1 MLQIKLGDECLL
13 MEFGEYINEVIL
25 IPLHDLDFN
34 RLELGTWGLVYFGA
48 VQIHRSNCYEVN
60 SAI

>member
-13 MEFGEYINEVIL
+13 MEFGEYINEVFL

-34 RLELGTWGLVYFGA
+34 RLELGTWGFVMSCT
-48 VQIHRSNCYEVN
+48 VKIHGFNLL
-60 SAI
+60 